1 MLQTVL
7 LAFYLLIPVIFA
19 GVLHMMAVTWQWLP
33 SLARPL
39 HIRSFGQNKTW
50 RGLILMPLFCMLG
63 TLLLLPWDK
72 WVPHSPYHHHPMLLA
87 GLAAGL
93 GYVLAELPNSF
104 LKRRLGIPP
113 GATSSRFTLAFTLLD
128 QMDSGI
134 GVALA
139 YLAVL
144 GLDRA
149 TFVALILGFPITA
162 LLVKQILY
170 RAHLKD
176 CAR

>member
-1 MLQTVL
+1 MPPL
-7 LAFYLLIPVIFA
+7 LSALYLLVPVIFA
-19 GVLHMMAVTWQWLP
+19 GVLHMMAVTWQWFP
-33 SLARPL
+33 GLARPI

-50 RGLILMPLFCMLG
+50 RGLILMPWFCWLG
-63 TLLLLPWDK
+63 TLCLLPWDR
-72 WVPHSPYHHHPMLLA
+72 WVPHSPYHHHHMLLA

-113 GATSSRFTLAFTLLD
+113 GASSNRFKLTFTLLD
-128 QMDSGI
+128 QTDSGL

-144 GLDRA
+144 DLDKA
-149 TFVALILGFPITA
+149 TFVALILGFPLTA